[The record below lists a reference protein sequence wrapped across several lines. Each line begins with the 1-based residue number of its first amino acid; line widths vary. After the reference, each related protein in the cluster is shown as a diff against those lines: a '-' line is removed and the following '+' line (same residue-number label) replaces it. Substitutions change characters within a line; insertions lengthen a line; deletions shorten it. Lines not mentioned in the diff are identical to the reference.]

1 MGRLTFGMVGLLLL
15 LLGAG
20 GFLRNRI
27 LSGSPKGIT
36 KEDSALIA
44 DGLHEQIDGRC
55 DGTCG
60 GGRAKSGKLTTPISS
75 GSHSMTARR

>member
-44 DGLHEQIDGRC
+44 DGLHELMGH
-55 DGTCG
+55 
-60 GGRAKSGKLTTPISS
+60 KSTDAA
-75 GSHSMTARR
+75 TALAEVAAQNRES